1 MRSPRPSPVTQA
13 RKGWES
19 GGRRGPRA
27 SRSSA
32 PRSTPKAAPG
42 RVREAPETQEPG
54 PGVPAHLSHRR
65 KGWGR
70 LQGRSCREPLG
81 PQSRVPATT
90 LGPGG
95 EAAATCRGHLQ
106 HRSHC
111 SGPSRT
117 GQDVPPG
124 LRTGTRAEGTGAPAA
139 KTQRAF
145 PERQSRASATDCR
158 TPALAHPPLQT
169 AQLRRKEPAGG
180 RAGGAAPTHRPR
192 WLSAAAARS
201 RRGSRRSLMLRRG
214 TRAPPAPP
222 ASAARGRARPRGA
235 RWEM

>member
-13 RKGWES
+13 RKGRECR
-19 GGRRGPRA
+19 GRRGPRA

-42 RVREAPETQEPG
+42 RVREAPETQELG
-54 PGVPAHLSHRR
+54 PGVPAHLSHRG

-70 LQGRSCREPLG
+70 LQDRSCREPPG
-81 PQSRVPATT
+81 PQSRVPVTT

-95 EAAATCRGHLQ
+95 EAAATCRGHLR
-106 HRSHC
+106 HRSHR

-124 LRTGTRAEGTGAPAA
+124 LGTGTRAEGTGAPAA

-158 TPALAHPPLQT
+158 TPALAHQPLQT
-169 AQLRRKEPAGG
+169 ARLRRRKPAGG
-180 RAGGAAPTHRPR
+180 RADGAAPTHRPR